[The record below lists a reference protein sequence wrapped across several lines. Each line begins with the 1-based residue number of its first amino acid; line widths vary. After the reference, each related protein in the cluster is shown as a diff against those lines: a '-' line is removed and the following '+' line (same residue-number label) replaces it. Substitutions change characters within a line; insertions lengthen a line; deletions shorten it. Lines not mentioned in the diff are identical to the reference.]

1 MAVRSS
7 ERPTIAPSFDVE
19 QYARDSDQR
28 MVSAAPLSAVTPIAP
43 VVPGAPPV
51 PEIPVLLDI
60 ELTPIDDDGD
70 GFTEIPPP
78 SSETFDPGQA
88 NKPSE
93 VRIAT
98 RPQWRAISDEALTNE
113 MWART
118 LVGTPVVTMTG
129 ESLRRLPLDHRAGFV
144 MSLMDGSMDLEMIV
158 ELCGMEREEALGLV
172 RDLHASGVIVFR

>member
-1 MAVRSS
+1 
-7 ERPTIAPSFDVE
+7 
-19 QYARDSDQR
+19 

-43 VVPGAPPV
+43 VVPGAPAV
-51 PEIPVLLDI
+51 PEIPVLLDF
-60 ELTPIDDDGD
+60 ELTPIDDDD
-70 GFTEIPPP
+70 TPTEVPPP
-78 SSETFDPGQA
+78 SSERFNREPTT
-88 NKPSE
+88 KPSE

-98 RPQWRAISDEALTNE
+98 RPQWRAMSDDAMTNE

-144 MSLMDGSMDLEMIV
+144 MSLMDGSIDLETIV

-172 RDLHASGVIVFR
+172 RDLHSSGVIVFR